1 MLVETLIFGEVKN
14 NKFEQRKIFCTKDDT
29 WNRAPAQPVVYMKG
43 CYSRMNLWFHYSI
56 SKHQYFWSLTCSGR
70 WEKPQHSSQ
79 ECTAGDT
86 LMLPVQPS
94 HFMKG
99 KRLCQSGCILNSCC
113 IWAESDGWAVCKKW
127 HKHLLKNHSCT
138 YISPK
143 RQTKGGE
150 IMKNWRK
157 IDSFIF
163 TEETLNFQAHIEC

>member
-1 MLVETLIFGEVKN
+1 MLAEAVTFGRVRN
-14 NKFEQRKIFCTKDDT
+14 NKFEQRKIFCTKDDP
-29 WNRAPAQPVVYMKG
+29 WNRAPTRAVVYVKW
-43 CYSRMNLWFHYSI
+43 CYSSMNLCLHYSI
-56 SKHQYFWSLTCSGR
+56 GKHQDLWSLTRSGR

-79 ECTAGDT
+79 ECTVGDT
-86 LMLPVQPS
+86 LMLQVQPS

-143 RQTKGGE
+143 RQTKEGE
-150 IMKNWRK
+150 NHEKLKKNW
-157 IDSFIF
+157 FIYIYRG
-163 TEETLNFQAHIEC
+163 NA